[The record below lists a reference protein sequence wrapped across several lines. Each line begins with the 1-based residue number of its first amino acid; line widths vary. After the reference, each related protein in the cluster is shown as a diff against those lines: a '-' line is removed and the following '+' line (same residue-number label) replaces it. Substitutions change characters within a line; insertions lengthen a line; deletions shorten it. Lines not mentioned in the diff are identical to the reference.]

1 MKTIKFVSEA
11 LTLSVLDEQ
20 GKAKVGVFPVGTK
33 VVTET
38 LPASFSSLEKKGI
51 KIGTKLRIRSIKCL
65 LSKSE
70 PLAVWAFIIRSVS
83 SANVGINRRAMLII
97 MATSCTGKCRIF
109 SGDNSASIP
118 SVSITG
124 VVV

>member
-51 KIGTKLRIRSIKCL
+51 IKVRQS
-65 LSKSE
+65 LSEEVKT
-70 PLAVWAFIIRSVS
+70 LAHVKFV
-83 SANVGINRRAMLII
+83 
-97 MATSCTGKCRIF
+97 
-109 SGDNSASIP
+109 
-118 SVSITG
+118 
-124 VVV
+124 